1 MGLSD
6 WGFLPVWLAAH
17 RIRADLLF
25 REGRR
30 RGSQASARFCC
41 GLRDH
46 GCFGS
51 YPFQFL
57 YSRRAER
64 LTTETAH
71 QAGLMAAAVIY
82 LMLFDRKRWVRR
94 ASVVLLL
101 LMMVLLLRAQ
111 MLTPLLTSL
120 LAMALFFS
128 FSRKFAVFVGCAVA
142 GLILVAASFYSVSV
156 T

>member
-6 WGFLPVWLAAH
+6 WGLLPVWLAAH

-30 RGSQASARFCC
+30 RRSQTSARFCC

-57 YSRRAER
+57 YSRRARTLDDRNSASRRIDGSGRHLSDAFRPQALGAKGER
-64 LTTETAH
+64 GVTAPDD
-71 QAGLMAAAVIY
+71 GTAAEGANV
-82 LMLFDRKRWVRR
+82 D
-94 ASVVLLL
+94 S
-101 LMMVLLLRAQ
+101 
-111 MLTPLLTSL
+111 PPN
-120 LAMALFFS
+120 FS
-128 FSRKFAVFVGCAVA
+128 FGDGPVFFFQPE
-142 GLILVAASFYSVSV
+142 IR
-156 T
+156 